1 MHNLGE
7 AAGSTAAGPVS
18 PAGLGAPV
26 SPAGTAGPV
35 SPAGPVGQERLQYL
49 HEVGRLLWP
58 SPAVFGAGRGA
69 PVGPGLAPVSE
80 FLLLP
85 RPSQPRLLVPASR
98 RVAAAAVRGYGEPGS
113 RVAAAGARLLPLL
126 LTAGL
131 APVAMRTRFRVSA
144 PPGTATI
151 ETCLRE
157 AAGPGITF
165 SLHLGAPRAN
175 RKPVLQLLTGD
186 GATAGF
192 AKIGI
197 NPLTSELVTAEHAA
211 LSQLSQARLAQLQ
224 LPGVLAFTQWAGLEV
239 LVLSPLPVWHR
250 RVPLAAGA
258 LGAAMAELAQVSGL
272 HRGPLAGSSYL
283 RRLRAR
289 LAATGD
295 GPDRAALAALLDGL
309 VQRAG
314 STELSFGSWHGDW
327 TPWNMASTSAGLL
340 VWDWERFTGDVPV
353 GFDAL
358 HCQLQAEVV
367 AGQQDVP
374 DATAACARSVAG
386 APQLLTPFGAGP
398 AAARLT
404 AVLYLT
410 DIATRYLADR
420 QEQAGQRLGAPGRW
434 LIPAIGAATA
444 QL

>member
-1 MHNLGE
+1 MRDAG
-7 AAGSTAAGPVS
+7 AAGGAAG
-18 PAGLGAPV
+18 G
-26 SPAGTAGPV
+26 AGP
-35 SPAGPVGQERLQYL
+35 ERLRYL

-58 SPAVFGAGRGA
+58 SPAVFRAGRGGA
-69 PVGPGLAPVSE
+69 PAPGLVPVSE

-85 RPSQPRLLVPASR
+85 QASQPRLLVPASR
-98 RVAAAAVRGYGEPGS
+98 RAAAAAVRGYGEPGS
-113 RVAAAGARLLPLL
+113 RVTAAGARVLPLL

-131 APVAMRTRFRVSA
+131 APLAMRTRLRVSA

-151 ETCLRE
+151 ESCLRE

-175 RKPVLQLLTGD
+175 RKPVLQLLTRH

-192 AKIGI
+192 AKVGI

-211 LSQLSQARLAQLQ
+211 LTQLGRSRLTRLQ
-224 LPGVLAFTQWAGLEV
+224 LPGVLALRRWAGLDV
-239 LVLSPLPVWHR
+239 LVLSPLPVWGR
-250 RVPLAAGA
+250 RAALPAGR
-258 LGAAMAELAQVSGL
+258 LGAAMAEVAAVGGL
-272 HRGPLAGSSYL
+272 HRGPLTGSSYL

-289 LAATGD
+289 LAATGE
-295 GPDRAALAALLDGL
+295 GPDRAALAAMLDGL

-327 TPWNMASTSAGLL
+327 TPWNMASTQGGLL

-367 AGQQDVP
+367 AGQQDAP
-374 DATAACARSVAG
+374 GAIGACARSFSG

-404 AVLYLT
+404 AVLYLA

-434 LIPAIGAATA
+434 LIPAIGGAMAR
-444 QL
+444 L

>member
-1 MHNLGE
+1 VHNLGE
-7 AAGSTAAGPVS
+7 EVSVAVSTGP
-18 PAGLGAPV
+18 
-26 SPAGTAGPV
+26 
-35 SPAGPVGQERLQYL
+35 ERLRYL

-58 SPAVFGAGRGA
+58 PPAVCQVSRGG
-69 PVGPGLAPVSE
+69 PVGPGLVPVSE

-85 RPSQPRLLVPASR
+85 RAGQPRLLVPASR
-98 RVAAAAVRGYGEPGS
+98 HAAAAAVRGYGEPGS
-113 RVAAAGARLLPLL
+113 RLAAAGAQLLPLL

-131 APVAMRTRFRVSA
+131 APVAMRTRLWVSA
-144 PPGTATI
+144 PPGTGTI
-151 ETCLRE
+151 ESCLRE

-175 RKPVLQLLTGD
+175 RKPVLQLLTGH
-186 GATAGF
+186 GATVGF

-197 NPLTSELVTAEHAA
+197 NPLTRELVAAEHAA
-211 LSQLSQARLAQLQ
+211 LVQLSQSRLARLQI
-224 LPGVLAFTQWAGLEV
+224 PGVMALRQWAGLDV
-239 LVLSPLPVWHR
+239 LVLSPLPVR
-250 RVPLAAGA
+250 RPRAALPA
-258 LGAAMAELAQVSGL
+258 ARLGAAMAEVAAAGGL

-289 LAATGD
+289 LAAAGE
-295 GPDRAALAALLDGL
+295 GPDRTALATMLDGL
-309 VQRAG
+309 AQQAG

-353 GFDAL
+353 GFDAV

-367 AGQQDVP
+367 AGQQDAP
-374 DATAACARSVAG
+374 AAIAACARSVTG

-398 AAARLT
+398 EAARLT
-404 AVLYLT
+404 AVLYLA
-410 DIATRYLADR
+410 DIATRYLTDR

-434 LIPAIGAATA
+434 LIPAIRAAMA
-444 QL
+444 AS